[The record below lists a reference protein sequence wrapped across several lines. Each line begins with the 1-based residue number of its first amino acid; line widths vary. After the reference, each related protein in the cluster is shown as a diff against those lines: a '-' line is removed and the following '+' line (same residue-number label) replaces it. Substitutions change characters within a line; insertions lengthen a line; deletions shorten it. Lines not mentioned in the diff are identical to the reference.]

1 MTTLEKNKA
10 TLSNHLNLD
19 NEKMGDIT
27 HDMNNLLS
35 DYHIFYQN
43 LRGFHWNI
51 KGNDF
56 FTLHEQFEELY
67 TVVYQNIDELAERI
81 VTIGFKPM
89 HSFSDYLKNSILNE
103 VTDVEDAE
111 ECVKHV
117 VDGLGSLVQSHR
129 KIAIAAGDAG
139 DIATEDML
147 TAFVAELE
155 KRMWMFTKY
164 LR

>member
-19 NEKMGDIT
+19 SQMMGDVT
-27 HDMNNLLS
+27 HDLNNLLS

-67 TVVYQNIDELAERI
+67 TMVYQNIDELAERI
-81 VTIGFKPM
+81 VTIGFKPL
-89 HSFSDYLKNSILNE
+89 HSYSEYLKNSILNE

-111 ECVKHV
+111 ESVRNV

-129 KIAIAAGDAG
+129 KIAMAAGEAG
-139 DIATEDML
+139 DIATEDLL
-147 TAFVAELE
+147 TNFVGELE

-164 LR
+164 LK